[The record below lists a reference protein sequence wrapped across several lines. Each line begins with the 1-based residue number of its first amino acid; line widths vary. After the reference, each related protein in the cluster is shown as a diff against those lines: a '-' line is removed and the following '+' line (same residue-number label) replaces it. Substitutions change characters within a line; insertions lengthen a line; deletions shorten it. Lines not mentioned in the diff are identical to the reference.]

1 MRNDTCRLMQRTIMP
16 SDFVTIATFATLPE
30 AEAARL
36 RIETDGIPAMV
47 VDAEIVNMDWLL
59 GNAVGYIKLQV
70 PSSQAV
76 AAMAVLDQIAAERR
90 ERLERSD
97 EHGDEAEPTCLACG
111 AAMPEDAERCP
122 SCDWSWTDGDDV

>member
-1 MRNDTCRLMQRTIMP
+1 MMP

-36 RIETDGIPAMV
+36 RIETDGIPTTI

-70 PSSQAV
+70 PRTRAV
-76 AAMAVLDQIAAERR
+76 AATAVLDQIAAERR
-90 ERLERSD
+90 ERLARAD
-97 EHGDEAEPTCLACG
+97 EHGDDATPTCLACG
-111 AAMPEDAERCP
+111 AVMPDDGDRCP
-122 SCDWSWTDGDDV
+122 ACDWSWTDEDV